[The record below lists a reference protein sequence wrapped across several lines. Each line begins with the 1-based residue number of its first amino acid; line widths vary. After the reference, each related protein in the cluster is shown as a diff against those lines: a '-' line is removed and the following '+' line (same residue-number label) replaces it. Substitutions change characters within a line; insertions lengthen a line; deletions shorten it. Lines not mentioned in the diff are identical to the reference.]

1 MANKDLPLTVGLV
14 SGVLT
19 VSIGVSTLCQTIKN
33 GTVFEDFL
41 GGEGAEITDEYAFAR
56 AITEHLTEVEEDG
69 STKVHHMLDVA
80 ARGAIGDGCDGV
92 KLGEH

>member
-1 MANKDLPLTVGLV
+1 MANKDLPITIALIG
-14 SGVLT
+14 GVLT
-19 VSIGVSTLCQTIKN
+19 VSLGVSTLCKAIKG

-41 GGEGAEITDEYAFAR
+41 GGEDAEITDEYAFAR
-56 AITEHLTEVEEDG
+56 AITGQLAEEGEDG
-69 STKVHHMLDVA
+69 STKVHRMLDEA